1 MSSKAMSEEDK
12 KASSKE
18 IALSTIKS
26 MRKNGAEDASIFQ
39 LLKSAYGKYFSDKEL
54 KQFLEK

>member
-1 MSSKAMSEEDK
+1 MSSKAMSEEGK

-26 MRKNGAEDASIFQ
+26 MRENGSDDTAIFN
-39 LLKSAYGKYFSDKEL
+39 LLKSAYGKYFSDDEL

>member
-1 MSSKAMSEEDK
+1 MNSKAISEEDK
-12 KASSKE
+12 KNSSKE
-18 IALSTIKS
+18 IALNTIKV

-39 LLKSAYGKYFSDKEL
+39 LLKSAYGKYFSDEEL

>member
-1 MSSKAMSEEDK
+1 MNSKAMSEEDK

-26 MRKNGAEDASIFQ
+26 MRENGADDKNIFS
-39 LLKSAYGKYFSDKEL
+39 LLKSAYGKYFSDDEL